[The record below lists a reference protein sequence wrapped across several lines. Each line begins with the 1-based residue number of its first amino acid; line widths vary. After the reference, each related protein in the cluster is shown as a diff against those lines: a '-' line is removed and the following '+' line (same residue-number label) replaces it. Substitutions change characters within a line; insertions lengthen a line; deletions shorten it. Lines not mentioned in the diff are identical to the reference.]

1 MSRFLLISFLALAV
15 SQAAGDGLDT
25 LISGGKAGLELRY
38 RFESVEQTDK
48 TSTAGANTLRLRLK
62 LATAVINGFSA
73 FAEADHVQ
81 VLGGEHHDD
90 TRNGLNQYPVV
101 ADPEGSDLN
110 QAWLQYE
117 GARGTW
123 LRLGRQ
129 RLNLDF
135 ERFIGSVGWRQN
147 EQTYDALRIETGAL
161 TGATVNYIYV
171 DRVRRVF
178 GPDSGSP
185 PEELDGASHL
195 LNVKLH
201 ALPVG
206 AITLY
211 GFALDFDDAPQF
223 SSDTV
228 GARYEGN
235 CAIGEAWQFGW
246 ALEYARQR
254 DAGANT
260 AAVDAHYNLVELGL
274 RHGSAGFTAGREVLS
289 GESGTFTATTTPAF
303 QTPLA
308 TLHKWQGWSDKFLTT
323 PPAGIE
329 DLYIGI
335 RTKLVGWNGQAV
347 WHVFSADAKGL
358 DYGTE
363 LNLSLSRMFAE
374 RYELLIKYADYDA
387 DALFV
392 DTRKIWLQLS
402 AAF

>member
-1 MSRFLLISFLALAV
+1 
-15 SQAAGDGLDT
+15 
-25 LISGGKAGLELRY
+25 
-38 RFESVEQTDK
+38 
-48 TSTAGANTLRLRLK
+48 LRLN
-62 LATAVINGFSA
+62 LATAVVNGFSG
-73 FAEADHVQ
+73 FAEADNVQ
-81 VLGGEHHDD
+81 VLGSERHDD
-90 TRNGLNQYPVV
+90 TRNGLNEYPVV
-101 ADPEGSDLN
+101 ADPEGPDLN

-117 GARGTW
+117 GARETR

-129 RLNLDF
+129 RLNLDT
-135 ERFIGSVGWRQN
+135 ERFIGGVGWRQN
-147 EQTYDALRIETGAL
+147 EQTYNAFRIETKAL
-161 TGATVNYIYV
+161 TGATANYIYV

-178 GPDSGSP
+178 GPDPGSP

-195 LNVKLH
+195 LDVKLH

-206 AITLY
+206 AITMY
-211 GFALDFDDAPQF
+211 GYALNFDDAPQF

-228 GARYEGN
+228 GARYDGSR
-235 CAIGEAWQFGW
+235 AIGEAWQFGW

-254 DAGANT
+254 DASANPVH
-260 AAVDAHYNLVELGL
+260 VDAYYNFVELGF

-289 GESGTFTATTTPAF
+289 GESGTFTATTNPAF

-308 TLHKWQGWSDKFLTT
+308 TLHKWQGWADKFLTT

-329 DLYIGI
+329 DLYVGI
-335 RTKLVGWNGQAV
+335 QTKLAGWNGQAV
-347 WHVFSADAKGL
+347 WHVFSAEATGL

-363 LNLSLSRMFAE
+363 LNLALSRKFAE

-387 DALFV
+387 DELFV